1 MRKPSALWA
10 ALPRGKARR
19 LTVRVLVSMG
29 ALGVAG
35 AALAAVVLFPTFRD
49 DSGIVQSATTDD
61 KITGK
66 NKFFDPAL
74 GTNGQACSTCHQPFQ
89 GFTLSVDE
97 IRGAFAAT
105 DGLDPIF
112 RPNDTADRPDADVST
127 PAARTVAYRTLL
139 DLGVMRIAKSL
150 PAGANFTVAPQDT
163 TRFGPLPNPSD
174 PSAPPGS
181 HTLSLFR
188 RPLVNTNV
196 HFDSAV
202 LWDGRASIT
211 DMRGQVKRAS
221 RGLLLAGGPTA
232 GALGNVSDADA
243 AEVANF
249 MLQVYSDQ
257 VRDNAA
263 GSLSALGATGGIQNL
278 LALASDPIV
287 PCTPLA
293 PAATCTPIVPE
304 NSRTMTLFNT
314 WTGLASGG
322 AVNAARAA
330 IARGQAVFNNATLH
344 VPADMEIPGLA
355 GSVAH
360 CVTCHATDNLGNNPA
375 STFFVRIG
383 TDSPDVLTA
392 LAAQDPELNEV
403 LERSNQLPEY
413 CLRPTSDPTP
423 FNVSPC
429 GDDAGDVRTT
439 DPGRALVSGAIADA
453 GRFKPP
459 ILRGLAARSPYFHN
473 GVAPEIGLLVK
484 FYDNRF
490 QIGLTDQ
497 ERADLAAFLEAM

>member
-1 MRKPSALWA
+1 MRKSSTFRA
-10 ALPRGKARR
+10 ALARGINRR
-19 LTVRVLVSMG
+19 MTVRVLAAIG
-29 ALGVAG
+29 ALGVTG
-35 AALAAVVLFPTFRD
+35 AAIAAVIVSAPSLD
-49 DSGIVQSATTDD
+49 DSGVVQSATPDST
-61 KITGK
+61 INGK
-66 NKFFDPAL
+66 NKFFDPGL

-89 GFTLSVDE
+89 GFTLSVGQ
-97 IRGAFAAT
+97 IQNAFAAT

-127 PAARTVAYRTLL
+127 TAARTVAYQTTLA
-139 DLGVMRIAKSL
+139 LGVMRIAKTL
-150 PAGANFTVAPQDT
+150 PAGADFTVAPQDT
-163 TRFGPLPNPSD
+163 PQFGPLPNSSD
-174 PSAPPGS
+174 PAAAPRS
-181 HTLSLFR
+181 FTLSLFR

-211 DMRGQVKRAS
+211 DMPGQVKRAA

-249 MLQVYSDQ
+249 MLQVYTDQ

-263 GSLSALGATGGIQNL
+263 GSLSALGASGGVQNL
-278 LALASDPIV
+278 LALASDPAA

-293 PAATCTPIVPE
+293 PTATCTPIVPE
-304 NSRTMTLFNT
+304 NPNTMTLFDS
-314 WTGLASGG
+314 WAGLGTAS
-322 AVNAARAA
+322 AINAARAT

-344 VPADMEIPGLA
+344 VPADMQIPGLT

-360 CVTCHATDNLGNNPA
+360 CVTCHATDNLGNNP
-375 STFFVRIG
+375 SKTFFVRIG
-383 TDSPDVLTA
+383 TDSPDVLTT
-392 LAAQDPELNEV
+392 LAAQDPELDEV
-403 LERSNQLPEY
+403 LERSNMLPQY
-413 CLRPTSDPTP
+413 CLRPNSDPTP
-423 FNVSPC
+423 FSVSPC
-429 GDDAGDVRTT
+429 GNDAGDVRTT
-439 DPGRALVSGAIADA
+439 DPGRAMVSGAIADA

-473 GVAPEIGLLVK
+473 GVAGEIEQLVG
-484 FYDNRF
+484 FYNTRF

-497 ERADLAAFLEAM
+497 QRADLAAFLEAL

>member
-1 MRKPSALWA
+1 MRKSSAFRTAPSQ
-10 ALPRGKARR
+10 GEARR
-19 LTVRVLVSMG
+19 FTARVLVTMG

-35 AALAAVVLFPTFRD
+35 AALAAVVLFPPFRD
-49 DSGIVQSATTDD
+49 DSGLVQSATADIT
-61 KITGK
+61 ITGK
-66 NKFFDPAL
+66 NKFFDPGL

-97 IRGAFAAT
+97 IQDAFAAT

-127 PAARTVAYRTLL
+127 PAARTVAYRTVLA
-139 DLGVMRIAKSL
+139 LGVTRIAKTL

-163 TRFGPLPNPSD
+163 PRFGPLPNPSD

-211 DMRGQVKRAS
+211 DMPGQVKRAA

-257 VRDNAA
+257 VRDNLA
-263 GSLSALGATGGIQNL
+263 GSLSALDATGGVQNL
-278 LALASDPIV
+278 LALASDPLA

-293 PAATCTPIVPE
+293 PSSTCTPIVPD
-304 NSRTMTLFNT
+304 NSHTMTLFDS
-314 WTGLASGG
+314 WAGLTSGG
-322 AVNAARAA
+322 SVSAARAA

-355 GSVAH
+355 GNVAH
-360 CVTCHATDNLGNNPA
+360 CVTCHATNNLGNNPA
-375 STFFVRIG
+375 SSFFVRIG
-383 TDSPDVLTA
+383 TDSPEVLTA
-392 LAAQDPELNEV
+392 LAAQNPELDVV
-403 LERSNQLPEY
+403 LERSNLLPEY

-423 FNVSPC
+423 FSVSPC

-439 DPGRALVSGAIADA
+439 DPGHALVSGAIADA

-473 GVAPEIGLLVK
+473 GVAGEIEQLVD
-484 FYDNRF
+484 FYDTRF
-490 QIGLTDQ
+490 QIGLSDQ
-497 ERADLAAFLEAM
+497 DRADLAAFLEAM